1 MILDGKTIFLVEDDP
16 VNLAVI
22 RVSLQTQG
30 AMVPYD
36 HWGDSTLKKMLY
48 TAKDIDLILLD
59 IMLPGRISG
68 YDIFDEIKKN
78 AAFKDTPIIAVTASD
93 PDLEIPKARKKGFN
107 GYISKPIDRNQ
118 FPQDLLAVI
127 EGGEVW
133 PE

>member
-48 TAKDIDLILLD
+48 SANIIDLILLD
-59 IMLPGRISG
+59 LMLPGRISG
-68 YDIFDEIKKN
+68 YDIFDEIKKMPQFAN
-78 AAFKDTPIIAVTASD
+78 TPIIAVTASD
-93 PDLEIPKARKKGFN
+93 PDLEIPKAKAKGFN

-118 FPQDLLAVI
+118 FPQDLLTVI
-127 EGGEVW
+127 NGGEVW

>member
-30 AMVPYD
+30 ALVPYD
-36 HWGDSTLKKMLY
+36 HWGDATLKKMLY
-48 TAKDIDLILLD
+48 SVGNIDLILLD
-59 IMLPGRISG
+59 IMLPGKISG
-68 YDIFDEIKKN
+68 YDIFDVIKKN
-78 AAFKDTPIIAVTASD
+78 PEFANTPIVAVTASD
-93 PDLEIPKARKKGFN
+93 PDLEIPKAREKGFN

-118 FPQDLLAVI
+118 FPQDLLTVI

>member
-36 HWGDSTLKKMLY
+36 HWGDSTLKKLLY
-48 TAKDIDLILLD
+48 GAGDIDLILLD

-68 YDIFDEIKKN
+68 YDIFDAIKKN
-78 AAFKDTPIIAVTASD
+78 PEFANTPIVAVTASD

-118 FPQDLLAVI
+118 FPKDLLAVI

>member
-48 TAKDIDLILLD
+48 SAGEIDLILLD
-59 IMLPGRISG
+59 IMLPGKVTG
-68 YDIFDEIKKN
+68 YDIFDEIKKIPELKN
-78 AAFKDTPIIAVTASD
+78 TPIVAVSASD
-93 PDLEIPKARKKGFN
+93 ADLEVPKARKKGFN

-118 FPQDLLAVI
+118 FPNNLLSVI